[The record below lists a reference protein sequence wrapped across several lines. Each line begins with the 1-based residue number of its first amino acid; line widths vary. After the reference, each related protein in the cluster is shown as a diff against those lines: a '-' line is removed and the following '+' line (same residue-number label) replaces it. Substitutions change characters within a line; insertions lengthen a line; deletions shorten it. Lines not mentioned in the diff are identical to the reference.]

1 MIGMHLTNLI
11 YISLEAHLGI
21 SVNNF
26 TDVGFLSSL
35 SWLLYIYKL
44 EFIFCSCVR

>member
-1 MIGMHLTNLI
+1 MIGMHLTNLIYI

-26 TDVGFLSSL
+26 YRCRISKFSILVA
-35 SWLLYIYKL
+35 LYL
-44 EFIFCSCVR
+44 